1 MDRFG
6 RSLLD
11 LRRRW
16 RDPRAA
22 APSSADPVEPAGSA
36 GVAGP
41 AASASA
47 GAAGSAGQAGA
58 AGQGSAAGSAGQA
71 GAALGTESWAGQ
83 TSAASSSGGPAASS
97 ALAGTAGGS
106 GDLPGS
112 AAAAIGELEQ
122 VEEEEE
128 VKVDD
133 DRSAPVY
140 RGEMIELVYSRRQSR
155 QSPPWAEVS
164 DRDLLFALREGD
176 EAALNELISRKTKPL
191 LQLVTRILGDLEEA
205 RDVVQV
211 TFFKVWENRAKFDE
225 RWSPNTWIYRIAS
238 NLAIDHLRSRRS
250 RERSQEPVRQHLR
263 QVADGRAHRDLSRL
277 QQGEVAAIFRELA
290 GALSEKQRMVFL
302 MREVEGLSSPEV
314 AGILGC
320 RESTVRNHLFN
331 ARKYLRGELLRRYP
345 EYAANFASAAAPPAA
360 AGYQASASAPAPSTS
375 AAPAIHPGRERP

>member
-1 MDRFG
+1 MPADT
-6 RSLLD
+6 
-11 LRRRW
+11 
-16 RDPRAA
+16 AA
-22 APSSADPVEPAGSA
+22 ATGSAEPANPANPAASAGAVASASSMDTANLAGPAGVADSAGSLGTVSSADPV
-36 GVAGP
+36 
-41 AASASA
+41 
-47 GAAGSAGQAGA
+47 
-58 AGQGSAAGSAGQA
+58 
-71 GAALGTESWAGQ
+71 
-83 TSAASSSGGPAASS
+83 
-97 ALAGTAGGS
+97 
-106 GDLPGS
+106 
-112 AAAAIGELEQ
+112 AAAAGA
-122 VEEEEE
+122 
-128 VKVDD
+128 VDD

-140 RGEMIELVYSRRQSR
+140 RGEMLELVYSRRQSR

-176 EAALNELISRKTKPL
+176 EAALDELIGRKTKPL

-250 RERSQEPVRQHLR
+250 RERSHEPVRQHLR

-277 QQGEVAAIFRELA
+277 QQGEVATIFRELA
-290 GALSEKQRMVFL
+290 ASLSEKQRLVFL

-345 EYAANFASAAAPPAA
+345 EYAANFASVADR
-360 AGYQASASAPAPSTS
+360 QARAKDRS
-375 AAPAIHPGRERP
+375 